1 MPMGLLRPFQEPLRK
16 VVHDGGL
23 RKPHEGPSLSATSG
37 FWQRSFTPG
46 AKRKK
51 VMAMVD
57 LMNLEDQVDLDF
69 TFARRRARL
78 GRLKTLLR
86 GTRSTLLSSDEIRRT
101 VPASGATYRG
111 RRTVEVSR
119 IVGSLG
125 KHEQF
130 DQNFM
135 PLSRANPQK
144 WKRIDRAF
152 RLGQELPPVS
162 LLELGGDYF
171 VNDGNH
177 RVSVA
182 RFHGVEWID
191 AEVTEYKSLSTHA

>member
-1 MPMGLLRPFQEPLRK
+1 MT
-16 VVHDGGL
+16 V
-23 RKPHEGPSLSATSG
+23 
-37 FWQRSFTPG
+37 
-46 AKRKK
+46 
-51 VMAMVD
+51 VD
-57 LMNLEDQVDLDF
+57 LMNLVDQVDLDF
-69 TFARRRARL
+69 ILARRRARL
-78 GRLKTLLR
+78 GRLKTRLLRR
-86 GTRSTLLSSDEIRRT
+86 GTRNTLLSPEELRWS
-101 VPASGATYRG
+101 VPASGSMYRG

-119 IVGSLG
+119 IVGSVG

-135 PLSRANPQK
+135 PLPKASAEK

-162 LLELGGDYF
+162 LLGLGGDYF
-171 VNDGNH
+171 VNDGHH

-191 AEVTEYKSLSTHA
+191 AEVTEVRSRSTRRRTR

>member
-1 MPMGLLRPFQEPLRK
+1 
-16 VVHDGGL
+16 
-23 RKPHEGPSLSATSG
+23 
-37 FWQRSFTPG
+37 
-46 AKRKK
+46 
-51 VMAMVD
+51 MAVVD

-69 TFARRRARL
+69 TLARRRARL
-78 GRLKTLLR
+78 GRLKTLLLGR
-86 GTRSTLLSSDEIRRT
+86 GARSTLLSTGELRRS

-135 PLSRANPQK
+135 PLSKASPEK
-144 WKRIDRAF
+144 WKRIAKAF
-152 RLGQELPPVS
+152 RLGEELPAVS
-162 LLELGGDYF
+162 LLGLGGDYF
-171 VNDGNH
+171 VNDGHH

-191 AEVTEYKSLSTHA
+191 AEVTESKSLSTRAA

>member
-1 MPMGLLRPFQEPLRK
+1 MT
-16 VVHDGGL
+16 V
-23 RKPHEGPSLSATSG
+23 
-37 FWQRSFTPG
+37 
-46 AKRKK
+46 
-51 VMAMVD
+51 VD
-57 LMNLEDQVDLDF
+57 LMNLEDQVDVDF
-69 TFARRRARL
+69 TIARRRARL
-78 GRLKTLLR
+78 GRLKALLLRR
-86 GTRSTLLSSDEIRRT
+86 GTRSTLLSYDEVRRT

-111 RRTVEVSR
+111 RRTIELST
-119 IVGSLG
+119 IVGSVD

-135 PLSRANPQK
+135 PLSKASPEK

-162 LLELGGDYF
+162 LWQLGWDYF
-171 VNDGNH
+171 VNDGHH

-191 AEVTEYKSLSTHA
+191 AEVTESKSLGTRRRSRPLDRRSTA

>member
-1 MPMGLLRPFQEPLRK
+1 
-16 VVHDGGL
+16 
-23 RKPHEGPSLSATSG
+23 
-37 FWQRSFTPG
+37 
-46 AKRKK
+46 
-51 VMAMVD
+51 MVD

-69 TFARRRARL
+69 TLARRRARL
-78 GRLKTLLR
+78 GRLKRRLLRR
-86 GTRSTLLSSDEIRRT
+86 GTRNTLLSPEELRGS
-101 VPASGATYRG
+101 VPASGSMYRG

-119 IVGSLG
+119 IVGSVG

-135 PLSRANPQK
+135 PLAKASAEK

-152 RLGQELPPVS
+152 RLGQELPPVT
-162 LLELGGDYF
+162 LVELGGDYF

-191 AEVTEYKSLSTHA
+191 AEVTESKSLSTRAA